1 MLKQIRNLILLTTV
15 LLANSS
21 CFSDSLQTKDKV
33 GFVSVSE
40 LYKLKPILKEKQK
53 RYTYSGTLEWSPE
66 FSIRCFVGTWCHD
79 TKRELPRILKVLDEA
94 EFPEEKIEIILL
106 SKNKKEPSKEVK
118 QYRVF
123 YTPTI
128 IILKNGVEVERFVE
142 HPYSNWVDD
151 LNRVFSK

>member
-1 MLKQIRNLILLTTV
+1 MLKQIRNLILLVTV

-21 CFSDSLQTKDKV
+21 CFSDSLQTKNKIGLV
-33 GFVSVSE
+33 TVSE
-40 LYKLKPILKEKQK
+40 LYEIKPVLKEKQK
-53 RYTYSGTLEWSPE
+53 RYSYTGTLKWSSE
-66 FSIRCFVGTWCHD
+66 YSLRCFVGTWCHD

-94 EFPEEKIEIILL
+94 NFPEKNIEIILL

-118 QYRVF
+118 QHRVF

-128 IILKNGVEVERFVE
+128 IVLKNGVEVERFVE